1 MVDEKSKKNATTE
14 PSWTALEPREA
25 RKRRRERVLI
35 LLLALFFILLTAVEF
50 RLTRVSNT
58 LPLVNSIFFFGLLN
72 INLIILMALVW
83 LVFRNIGKVFL
94 ERRRRVLGSRLKT
107 KLVVAFLAFSL
118 VPTILLF
125 IISALYINTS
135 FDKWFSLKVQ
145 NTLQSSLEIGR
156 VFFRNA
162 EEQSFRF
169 GEHLVQGV
177 RQRADSIR
185 SITPF
190 LDEQRNLLG
199 LDAIEFYPDPLE
211 ERVLVRHPSRAG
223 LPEFLP
229 RIPVEVMSKAFA
241 GEKLSIVQHLGPG
254 DLIRCLVPLAPA
266 GANRGVIVVNT
277 FVPVSVVN
285 KVDEISN
292 VIDDYRDV
300 NPLRYPIKSTYLVI
314 LVMITLVIIFVAI
327 WLGLYLARQLT
338 VPLEHLVQGAQEVG
352 AGNLDVSVNMVGH
365 DEIATLIQSF
375 NRMTQDLRES
385 RQRLLETGADLE
397 RRRRQL
403 ETVLSS
409 IGTGVLVVDE
419 SGKVLQLN
427 RAAAQLLEVDSE
439 QLIGMAPAELLREK
453 HGVLVDVI
461 DRGLEHGP
469 TPLVLPGRESPSGD
483 RLAMNDE
490 TVGTLPWMDQWN
502 FKSDRDESQRTLAAI
517 STQLPDAEGAGGLVV
532 VIEDLTPILKVQR
545 ETAWREVARRIAHEI
560 KNPLTPIKLSA
571 QRLQRRLGGIQGREG
586 ELLQECTE
594 TIIRHTDEL
603 KEMVNEFSNFARLPQ
618 VTPSPNDLN
627 AAIREVITLY
637 EQAHPGID
645 FRFKSDNRLPVFDF
659 DRDQVKRVII
669 NLLDNAVAAISEL
682 QHDGGPRGTIE
693 IETDYED
700 ELKIARLRIRD
711 DGQGMAE
718 EVRERI
724 FEPYF
729 STKKEGTGLGL
740 AIVKRIV
747 NDHHGVIRAE
757 SEAGRGTQFLVELPT
772 SIWQGL
778 SRS

>member
-1 MVDEKSKKNATTE
+1 MVDSEGDKKAQRVST
-14 PSWTALEPREA
+14 WTGLDPREA
-25 RKRRRERVLI
+25 RKRRRERATI
-35 LLLALFFILLTAVEF
+35 LLLSFLFVLLTAVEF

-58 LPLVNSIFFFGLLN
+58 LPFVNSIFFFGLLN

-94 ERRRRVLGSRLKT
+94 ERRRKVLGARLKT
-107 KLVVAFLAFSL
+107 KLVAAFLGFSL

-145 NTLQSSLEIGR
+145 NTLQSSLEISR

-169 GEHLVQGV
+169 GERLVPAIKGMRGSV
-177 RQRADSIR
+177 AAIR
-185 SITPF
+185 SH
-190 LDEQRNLLG
+190 LEHQRELLG
-199 LDAIEFYPDPLE
+199 LDALEFYPAPLE
-211 ERVLVRHPSRAG
+211 ERIVVRHRGRAG
-223 LPEFLP
+223 LPEHLP
-229 RIPVEVMSKAFA
+229 RLAVDVVEKGFS
-241 GEKLSIVQHLGPG
+241 GDRLSLVQHLGEG
-254 DLIRCLVPLAPA
+254 DLIRCLVPVPA
-266 GANRGVIVVNT
+266 VGGSRSGVIVINT

-300 NPLRYPIKSTYLVI
+300 NPLRYPIKSTYFLI

-338 VPLEHLVQGAQEVG
+338 VPLEELVQGAHEVG
-352 AGNLDVSVNMVGH
+352 AGNLDVSVRQVGH
-365 DEIATLIQSF
+365 DEIATLIESF
-375 NRMTQDLRES
+375 NRMTDDLRES
-385 RQRLLETGADLE
+385 RQRLLQTGADLE

-409 IGTGVLVVDE
+409 IGTGVLVVDA
-419 SGKVLQLN
+419 SGHVLQIN
-427 RAAAQLLEVDSE
+427 RAAAQLLEVDE
-439 QLIGMAPAELLREK
+439 VGLLGAAPRDRLWEK
-453 HGVLVDVI
+453 HPVLVDVI
-461 DRGLEHGP
+461 EKGLADPFLRRDAADDRI
-469 TPLVLPGRESPSGD
+469 
-483 RLAMNDE
+483 
-490 TVGTLPWMDQWN
+490 PWMEQWT
-502 FKSDRDESQRTLAAI
+502 FKSARDDAQRTLAAI
-517 STQLPDAEGAGGLVV
+517 STHLPDVAGTGGLVV
-532 VIEDLTPILKVQR
+532 VIDDLTPILKVQR

-571 QRLQRRLGGIQGREG
+571 QRLQRRLGDIQGRDG

-618 VTPSPNDLN
+618 INPSLNDLN
-627 AAIREVITLY
+627 EVAREVLALY
-637 EQAHPGID
+637 QQAHPGIQFD
-645 FRFKSDNRLPVFDF
+645 FVPDAMLPSFDF
-659 DRDQVKRVII
+659 DRDQMKRVLI
-669 NLLDNAVAAISEL
+669 NLMDNSVSALAETSSVGSPRITMSTGHEPDISM
-682 QHDGGPRGTIE
+682 
-693 IETDYED
+693 
-700 ELKIARLRIRD
+700 ARLVFRD
-711 DGQGMAE
+711 NGPGINDD
-718 EVRERI
+718 VRERV

-729 STKKEGTGLGL
+729 STKQEGTGLGL
-740 AIVKRIV
+740 AIAKRIV
-747 NDHHGVIRAE
+747 NDHHGVIRVE
-757 SEAGRGTQFLVELPT
+757 SERGGGTQFLIELPT

>member
-1 MVDEKSKKNATTE
+1 MVDTKIKKNATTE

-35 LLLALFFILLTAVEF
+35 LLLALSFVVLTAVEF

-145 NTLQSSLEIGR
+145 NTLQSSLEISR

-169 GEHLVQGV
+169 GERLVQGV
-177 RQRADSIR
+177 LQRGGSIR
-185 SITPF
+185 SVTPF

-229 RIPVEVMSKAFA
+229 RIPVEVMTKAFG
-241 GEKLSIVQHLGPG
+241 GEKLSMVQHLGLG
-254 DLIRCLVPLAPA
+254 DLIRCLMPVGPV
-266 GANRGVIVVNT
+266 GSHRGVIVVNT

-338 VPLEHLVQGAQEVG
+338 VPLEQLVQGAQEIG

-375 NRMTQDLRES
+375 NRMTGDLRES

-419 SGKVLQLN
+419 SGKVVQLN
-427 RAAAQLLEVDSE
+427 RAAAQLLEVDRDE
-439 QLIGMAPAELLREK
+439 LIGAAPAALLCGN
-453 HGVLVDVI
+453 HGVLVQVI
-461 DRGLEHGP
+461 ERGLEHGP
-469 TPLVLPGRESPSGD
+469 SSAVLLAGKPEENVGAKSLEVSGES
-483 RLAMNDE
+483 
-490 TVGTLPWMDQWN
+490 LPWMDQWN
-502 FKSDRDESQRTLAAI
+502 FTSGRDESQKTLGAI
-517 STQLPDAEGAGGLVV
+517 STQLPDLEGAGGLVV

-627 AAIREVITLY
+627 AAIREVIALY

-645 FRFKSDNRLPVFDF
+645 FRFQPDVALPIFDF

-669 NLLDNAVAAISEL
+669 NLLDNSVAAISEGAR
-682 QHDGGPRGTIE
+682 DGTPRGRIE
-693 IETDYED
+693 IQTDHES
-700 ELKIARLRIRD
+700 ELRIARLRIRD
-711 DGQGMAE
+711 NGPGMADD
-718 EVRERI
+718 VRERI

-729 STKKEGTGLGL
+729 STKKDGTGLGL

-747 NDHHGVIRAE
+747 NDHHGIIRAE
-757 SEAGRGTQFLVELPT
+757 CEAGQGTQFLVELPT

>member
-1 MVDEKSKKNATTE
+1 MVDEKSKKNATAE
-14 PSWTALEPREA
+14 ASWTALEPREA
-25 RKRRRERVLI
+25 RKRRRERGLI
-35 LLLALFFILLTAVEF
+35 LLLALFFIILTVVEF

-83 LVFRNIGKVFL
+83 LVFRNISKVFL

-107 KLVVAFLAFSL
+107 KLVVAFLTFSL

-169 GEHLVQGV
+169 GEHLVHGV

-185 SITPF
+185 SIARF

-211 ERVLVRHPSRAG
+211 ERVLVRHPSRPG

-229 RIPVEVMSKAFA
+229 RIPVEIMAKAFT
-241 GEKLSIVQHLGPG
+241 GEKLSMVQHLGPG
-254 DLIRCLVPLAPA
+254 DLIRCLVPLVPSA
-266 GANRGVIVVNT
+266 ANRGVIVVNT

-338 VPLEHLVQGAQEVG
+338 VPLEQLVQGAQEVG
-352 AGNLDVSVNMVGH
+352 AGNLDVSVHMVGH

-427 RAAAQLLEVDSE
+427 RAAAQLLEVDRE
-439 QLIGMAPAELLREK
+439 QMIGVAPAELLREK

-461 DRGLEHGP
+461 VRGLEHGP
-469 TPLVLPGRESPSGD
+469 TPPVLPGHEDAIGGRM
-483 RLAMNDE
+483 ATADE
-490 TVGTLPWMDQWN
+490 LGGTLPWMDQWN
-502 FKSDRDESQRTLAAI
+502 FRSDRDESQRTLAAI

-618 VTPSPNDLN
+618 VMPSPNDLN
-627 AAIREVITLY
+627 AAIREVIALY

-645 FRFKSDNRLPVFDF
+645 FRFRPHPGLPVFDF
-659 DRDQVKRVII
+659 DRDQIKRVII
-669 NLLDNAVAAISEL
+669 NLLDNSVSAISEL
-682 QHDGGPRGTIE
+682 PDDGTPRGRIE
-693 IETDYED
+693 IETDYEE
-700 ELKIARLRIRD
+700 ELKIARLHICD
-711 DGQGMAE
+711 DGPGMAE

-729 STKKEGTGLGL
+729 STKKDGTGLGL

-747 NDHHGVIRAE
+747 NDHQGVIRAE